1 MAITIESIPLSC
13 LAIDRLFSTI
23 QQQSIR
29 SLALTA
35 AEASEGVTTL
45 TLALAKRLAAAK
57 ISTLLVDFD
66 LSSASLSHYFQREF
80 IQSGD
85 LEAAL
90 QKNIIQTDI
99 AHLSFLPAP
108 RIGSKLITLRDKNFI
123 ANQIQKLQ
131 QQYQI
136 ILFDTS
142 AVNSEQDQVIP
153 SETVCGATDS
163 CLMVVLTGKTS
174 RMSIEFAVKKI
185 HHAGGKL
192 IGSVFNDQY
201 NPPLR
206 DELIEFCQKI
216 SSRFPKSAKR
226 LENYFRQATW
236 LKLEKN

>member
-1 MAITIESIPLSC
+1 MAITIGSIPLSC
-13 LAIDRLFSTI
+13 LAIDRLFTTI
-23 QQQSIR
+23 QQQNIR
-29 SLALTA
+29 SLAMTA
-35 AEASEGVTTL
+35 AESSEGVTTL
-45 TLALAKRLAAAK
+45 ALALAKRLAAAK

-66 LSSASLSHYFQREF
+66 LSAASLSRYFQREF
-80 IQSGD
+80 IQSDD

-108 RIGSKLITLRDKNFI
+108 KIGSQLITLRDKNFI
-123 ANQIQKLQ
+123 AKQIQKLQ

-142 AVNSEQDQVIP
+142 AVNSEQDPVIP

-174 RMSIEFAVKKI
+174 RMSVELAVKKMQY
-185 HHAGGKL
+185 AGGKL
-192 IGSVFNDQY
+192 MGSVLNDQY
-201 NPPLR
+201 NPPLH
-206 DELIEFCQKI
+206 DELIEFCQKR
-216 SSRFPKSAKR
+216 SVRFPKLAKR
-226 LENYFRQATW
+226 LENYLRQATW